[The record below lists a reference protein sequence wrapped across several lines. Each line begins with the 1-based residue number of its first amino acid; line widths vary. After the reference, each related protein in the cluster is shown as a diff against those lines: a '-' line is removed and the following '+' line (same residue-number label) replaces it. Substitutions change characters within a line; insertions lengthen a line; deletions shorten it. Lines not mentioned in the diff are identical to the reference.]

1 MGGQWVL
8 MGAVGAYG
16 VSCGVSG
23 VTIGIMGGQWSH
35 CPYGGGGKGPIVLLG
50 WGSHCV
56 PPPQAMAEVHVI
68 GQLLGASGFSQRR
81 LFCKWGLHAGNAWKV
96 LGGLREGQTQV
107 DDPQADDMA
116 HWCHPLDVHF
126 ATKGLQGETPQLPH
140 NSPISPPPHTIP
152 LSPFCPPMPPLSP
165 YTPS

>member
-1 MGGQWVL
+1 
-8 MGAVGAYG
+8 
-16 VSCGVSG
+16 
-23 VTIGIMGGQWSH
+23 
-35 CPYGGGGKGPIVLLG
+35 
-50 WGSHCV
+50 
-56 PPPQAMAEVHVI
+56 MAEVHVI

-140 NSPISPPPHTIP
+140 NR
-152 LSPFCPPMPPLSP
+152 FCGAM
-165 YTPS
+165 